1 MLGIPISKYT
11 KAQSAMEYLMTY
23 GWAILIVAIVL
34 AALFSLGVFS
44 SGALIGTTCI
54 ASPGFL
60 CSVPIVQG
68 TTFTATLGQSTGST
82 WTNTVFCFV
91 PNGSPSPS
99 SCSGY
104 PSSTANTLLSGQTE
118 THSFTIDSS
127 SSSDSGSIWAQY
139 STDGYSGLMSELA
152 IVTIKGLTATP
163 SSSSSSSSSFALPSG
178 VTYYANVV
186 ITNSQST
193 ATPAPFQQEVQIPES
208 DYSNYISYNGVSAN
222 FEFFYNGGSVIPAW
236 IESNSSGTLTVWLN
250 LANGIPASNSIT
262 VYIGFAPETTNLL
275 SSSGT
280 SGIGEAPQLSPS
292 YAEYD
297 DGASVFNFYDNFAG
311 TSLNTNK
318 WTSGTSSGGTITV
331 NNGITLTYSSSSSGG
346 AWIASTYTLTQS
358 DNVIWETN
366 FNMYGTSNFNDVRS
380 RFYFWENGQTGI
392 ADNNAY
398 SWLKLVSNIDYG
410 YFTDSDIGANIAD
423 AMLPYQ
429 TILGVLPTPLS
440 ATDYNTLS
448 QEILNSNGLT
458 FNTYSFPSYSSIG
471 SGSQSGSNSD
481 TFQLLIQSS
490 DDGSSGNTNQI
501 NIAWTRVRAY
511 PPDGVMPSVTLGP
524 VVA

>member
-1 MLGIPISKYT
+1 MRNISSQ

-68 TTFTATLGQSTGST
+68 TTFTATLGQSTGSM

-275 SSSGT
+275 SGSGT
-280 SGIGEAPQLSPS
+280 TGIGEAPQLSQS

-297 DGASVFNFYDNFAG
+297 DGASVFNNYWNFAG
-311 TSLNTNK
+311 TSLP
-318 WTSGTSSGGTITV
+318 SGW
-331 NNGITLTYSSSSSGG
+331 G
-346 AWIASTYTLTQS
+346 AS
-358 DNVIWETN
+358 
-366 FNMYGTSNFNDVRS
+366 
-380 RFYFWENGQTGI
+380 
-392 ADNNAY
+392 
-398 SWLKLVSNIDYG
+398 
-410 YFTDSDIGANIAD
+410 
-423 AMLPYQ
+423 
-429 TILGVLPTPLS
+429 
-440 ATDYNTLS
+440 TDYNG
-448 QEILNSNGLT
+448 NVDNGLT
-458 FNTYSFPSYSSIG
+458 VTSSYNWGGVAYGPITENPPVILDSYDEVTTAQAVNIGFSTSDSFSTSYSYYNSYQYGQAGTSDYTYADIG
-471 SGSQSGSNSD
+471 EGTGSSQSTIASGTLPIASNSGYNVYSAEFTPSGVAQLQDYASVDSGSSTFLTSASYLFISVYSGATVNVKWLR
-481 TFQLLIQSS
+481 T
-490 DDGSSGNTNQI
+490 
-501 NIAWTRVRAY
+501 RAY
-511 PPDGVMPSVTLGP
+511 PPNGVMPSVAMSSTILSG
-524 VVA
+524 